1 MGMNFNVSQNSALN
15 VSIICRSRED
25 EYIYILV
32 NTIAS
37 LFSITV
43 NLGSCPVIIFMNV
56 LVIVAIK
63 TRRRLQS
70 EYNIL
75 LACLAGTDLAVAL
88 VSQPLFIAQ
97 EIYFLSRASL
107 LHYCYF
113 SRLIVSVFLFYV
125 LNPFLILAILS
136 TERYVG
142 MKYSLRYNSI
152 VTTPK
157 LIGVVVCGWVISAIP
172 LITSLIPG
180 IRFAGLSA
188 LLAYITV
195 IPPFLVIVFCHT
207 KVYFISRRHMNQI
220 KTEQLPSTTKAKFL
234 KERKALKTTS
244 IIIGFLF
251 LAIMPSVLHGVIK
264 ITGVQPWNFYE
275 KQVYWLP
282 INFLCIFLNSL
293 FNPLIYCWRNKD
305 LRKVMMELINI
316 RQNEN

>member
-1 MGMNFNVSQNSALN
+1 MNSSTDSVRN
-15 VSIICRSRED
+15 
-25 EYIYILV
+25 
-32 NTIAS
+32 
-37 LFSITV
+37 FSINCRGRFKEYFLENTV
-43 NLGSCPVIIFMNV
+43 ISLLSTALNLGSCPVIILMNV

-70 EYNIL
+70 TCNIL
-75 LACLAGTDLAVAL
+75 LACLAVTDLAVGV

-97 EIYFLSRASL
+97 EIYFLSGASL
-107 LHYCYF
+107 VDYCYLF
-113 SRLIVSVFLFYV
+113 RLIVYV
-125 LNPFLILAILS
+125 LLVPNIESLLILAILS
-136 TERYVG
+136 TERYVA

-157 LIGVVVCGWVISAIP
+157 LIRVVVCGWVISAIP

-251 LAIMPSVLHGVIK
+251 LSIMPSVLHGVIK

-275 KQVYWLP
+275 KQLYWLP

-316 RQNEN
+316 RQNGN

>member
-1 MGMNFNVSQNSALN
+1 MNSSTDSVRN
-15 VSIICRSRED
+15 
-25 EYIYILV
+25 
-32 NTIAS
+32 
-37 LFSITV
+37 FSINCRGRFKEYFLENTV
-43 NLGSCPVIIFMNV
+43 ISLLSTALNLGSCPVIILMNV

-70 EYNIL
+70 TYNIL
-75 LACLAGTDLAVAL
+75 LACLAVTDLAVGV

-97 EIYFLSRASL
+97 EIYFLSGASL
-107 LHYCYF
+107 VDYCYLF
-113 SRLIVSVFLFYV
+113 RLIVYV
-125 LNPFLILAILS
+125 LLVPNIESLLILAILS
-136 TERYVG
+136 TERYVA

-244 IIIGFLF
+244 KIIGFLF
-251 LAIMPSVLHGVIK
+251 LSIMPSVLHGVIK

-275 KQVYWLP
+275 KQSYWLP
-282 INFLCIFLNSL
+282 NESIFYA
-293 FNPLIYCWRNKD
+293 FF
-305 LRKVMMELINI
+305 
-316 RQNEN
+316 